1 MEVWDAV
8 PGPSKVTASTAQSSG
23 YLDVGDE
30 IEIRPPNRS
39 RSEAA
44 QTVSQTDGLPQDGA
58 ASFRRMLGRP
68 GNELGAN
75 RGRG

>member
-44 QTVSQTDGLPQDGA
+44 QTISQTDGLPAG
-58 ASFRRMLGRP
+58 RRCQLQAHVRP
-68 GNELGAN
+68 PGE
-75 RGRG
+75 